1 MEVIGI
7 ILILYAIYLYIKS
20 NIVLK
25 QNKLDLKKKDEVPH
39 IAILIPARDES
50 SVIETLLKSIQNQ
63 TISIN
68 PEDVY
73 VIVETIKDPT
83 VEICH
88 CYQNTVIVR
97 ENLENQRKGYALDET
112 MKQILPKKYDLYFIF
127 DADNVLKEDYIEK
140 MLDSY
145 YQGYEIAT
153 GYRMPKNGNDN
164 IIAAV
169 SSLTFSM
176 INTLGNL
183 RRIKENANVIIS
195 GTGYY
200 IDGSLMEKWGCF
212 PFHSLTEDY
221 ELSLYAIQNAIPTY
235 YNENAIFYDE
245 QPTQYKQTVNQ
256 RIRWIRGYFSARRKY
271 IPLMKK
277 KTKNSGS
284 VIKEKIGVKPF
295 ILLIIGFILIFI
307 QNLIRLIHTRNST
320 FVIISMFLVFF
331 LIYFSMMLVTIYMM
345 KKEKYEFSK
354 DIKWKVVIINPLYLV
369 TYIPCAI
376 KAALKKNVTWKKI
389 EHGSFF

>member
-88 CYQNTVIVR
+88 YYQNTVIVR
-97 ENLENQRKGYALDET
+97 ENLENQRKGYALDEA

-164 IIAAV
+164 VIAAV

-200 IDGSLMEKWGCF
+200 IDDSLMEKWGCF

-245 QPTQYKQTVNQ
+245 QPTKYKQTVNQ
-256 RIRWIRGYFSARRKY
+256 RIRWIRGYFSARRRY

-307 QNLIRLIHTRNST
+307 QNLIQLIHTRNSV
-320 FVIISMFLVFF
+320 FVIISMLLVLS

-354 DIKWKVVIINPLYLV
+354 DIKWKIVIINPLYLV

-376 KAALKKNVTWKKI
+376 KAVLKKNVTWKKI
-389 EHGSFF
+389 EHYKK

>member
-1 MEVIGI
+1 MVVFGI
-7 ILILYAIYLYIKS
+7 LLILYAIYLYIKS
-20 NIVLK
+20 NIVLR
-25 QNKLDLKKKDEVPH
+25 QNKLDLKQEKGIPR

-50 SVIETLLKSIQNQ
+50 LVIESLLKSIEGQ
-63 TISIN
+63 TFHLN
-68 PEDVY
+68 AEDVY

-88 CYQNTVIVR
+88 RYQNTVMVR
-97 ENLENQRKGYALDET
+97 EDLENQRKGYALEEAIQ
-112 MKQILPKKYDLYFIF
+112 QILPKKYDLYFIF

-140 MLDSY
+140 MVESY
-145 YQGYEIAT
+145 HQGYAIAT

-164 IIAAV
+164 VIAAV

-200 IDGSLMEKWGCF
+200 IDGSLIEKWGCF

-221 ELSLYAIQNAIPTY
+221 ELSLYAILNAIPTY

-245 QPTQYKQTVNQ
+245 QPTKYKQTVNQ
-256 RIRWIRGYFSARRKY
+256 RIRWIKGYFSSRKKY

-277 KTKNSGS
+277 NSINYGS
-284 VIKEKIGVKPF
+284 VVKEKIGVKPF
-295 ILLIIGFILIFI
+295 VFFILGFVFILI
-307 QNLIRLIHTRNST
+307 QNLIQVIAAKDIL
-320 FVIISMFLVFF
+320 FVTIRMIFIL
-331 LIYFSMMLVTIYMM
+331 LCIYFIMMLVTGYMI
-345 KKEKYEFSK
+345 KREKYEFGSK
-354 DIKWKVVIINPLYLV
+354 MKWKVILYNPLYLV

-376 KAALKKNVTWKKI
+376 KAVLKKNVTWKKI
-389 EHGSFF
+389 EHGKK

>member
-97 ENLENQRKGYALDET
+97 ENLENQRKGYALDEA

-164 IIAAV
+164 VIAAV

-200 IDGSLMEKWGCF
+200 IDGSLMEKWSCF

-235 YNENAIFYDE
+235 YNESAIFYDE

-256 RIRWIRGYFSARRKY
+256 RIRWIKGYFSARRKY

-295 ILLIIGFILIFI
+295 VFLIIGFILIFI

-376 KAALKKNVTWKKI
+376 KAILKKNVTWKKI